1 MIESYRSATARLE
14 HPDALATHEIGWRMA
29 ICEAE
34 LGRAGGTDDAAQWD
48 AIGPALVARPAPFL
62 EAYVLFRAAEAL
74 AGARQMPEAAA
85 RLRARCTTSAGASAR
100 RCSKRPVQ
108 SLARRLRIDLEPG
121 AGPWPRFRK
130 QPRRPTRSA

>member
-1 MIESYRSATARLE
+1 
-14 HPDALATHEIGWRMA
+14 MA

-34 LGRAGGTDDAAQWD
+34 LARAGGTDDAAQWD

-85 RLRARCTTSAGASAR
+85 RLRAAHDICRRIGASLLEAA
-100 RCSKRPVQ
+100 VQ

-121 AGPWPRFRK
+121 VGGAVGPVPRW
-130 QPRRPTRSA
+130 PRRPTRSA